1 MKTSVP
7 HFLPACSTSVLQTI
21 LLYYYVIMKR
31 QFFTFVVRWI
41 LNSFGLWVAVR
52 IFGTG
57 YSDQQLTEGFVVFL
71 IAGLIFSVVNA
82 VLKPIAIIL
91 ALPAILVT
99 LGLFT
104 IIVNGLMV
112 YISLK
117 LAPGLSMTFWNS
129 VLTGLVLSLVNYIV
143 SSALELE
150 YVRVREEKS

>member
-1 MKTSVP
+1 
-7 HFLPACSTSVLQTI
+7 
-21 LLYYYVIMKR
+21 MKR

-41 LNSFGLWVAVR
+41 LNSFGLWIAVR

-57 YSDQQLTEGFVVFL
+57 YSDAQLSEGFVAFL
-71 IAGLIFSVVNA
+71 IAGLIFSIVNA

-104 IIVNGLMV
+104 FIVNGLMV

-150 YVRVREEKS
+150 YVRAREEKS

>member
-1 MKTSVP
+1 
-7 HFLPACSTSVLQTI
+7 
-21 LLYYYVIMKR
+21 MKR
-31 QFFTFVVRWI
+31 QLLVFVIRWI

-57 YSDQQLTEGFVVFL
+57 FSDEVINASLYAFL

-82 VLKPIAIIL
+82 ILKPIVIIM
-91 ALPAILVT
+91 ALPAILIT

-104 IIVNGLMV
+104 IVVNGFMV

-117 LAPGLSMTFWNS
+117 LAPDLQMTFWNS
-129 VLTGLVLSLVNYIV
+129 ILTGLVLSLVNYIV

-150 YVRVREEKS
+150 YMRVQEEKR

>member
-1 MKTSVP
+1 
-7 HFLPACSTSVLQTI
+7 
-21 LLYYYVIMKR
+21 MKR
-31 QFFTFVVRWI
+31 QFLTFVVRWI
-41 LNSFGLWVAVR
+41 LNSIGLWIAVR

-71 IAGLIFSVVNA
+71 VAGLIFSIVNA
-82 VLKPIAIIL
+82 ILKPIAIIL

-112 YISLK
+112 YISLM
-117 LAPGLSMTFWNS
+117 LTPGLSMTFWNS

-143 SSALELE
+143 SSALELQ
-150 YVRVREEKS
+150 YARAREEN

>member
-1 MKTSVP
+1 
-7 HFLPACSTSVLQTI
+7 
-21 LLYYYVIMKR
+21 MKR
-31 QFFTFVVRWI
+31 QFIIFVIRWF
-41 LNSFGLWVAVR
+41 LNSLGLWIAVR

-57 YSDQQLTEGFVVFL
+57 YTDQQINAGISVFL
-71 IAGLIFSVVNA
+71 VAGLIFSIVNA
-82 VLKPIAIIL
+82 VLKPAVIIL

-104 IIVNGLMV
+104 VIVNGLMV

-117 LAPGLSMTFWNS
+117 LSPGLQMTFWHS

-150 YVRVREEKS
+150 YMRVKEER

>member
-1 MKTSVP
+1 
-7 HFLPACSTSVLQTI
+7 
-21 LLYYYVIMKR
+21 MKR
-31 QFFTFVVRWI
+31 QLLAFIIRWI

-57 YSDQQLTEGFVVFL
+57 FSDSQVDAGASVFL
-71 IAGLIFSVVNA
+71 LAGLIFSIVNA
-82 VLKPIAIIL
+82 LLRPIVIIL

-104 IIVNGLMV
+104 IIVNGFMV

-117 LAPGLSMTFWNS
+117 LAPGLTMTFWHS

-150 YVRVREEKS
+150 YTNAHKEKYEPR

>member
-1 MKTSVP
+1 
-7 HFLPACSTSVLQTI
+7 
-21 LLYYYVIMKR
+21 MKR

-41 LNSFGLWVAVR
+41 LNSFGLWIAVR

-57 YSDQQLTEGFVVFL
+57 YSDAQLTEGFVAFL

-104 IIVNGLMV
+104 VIVNGLMV

-117 LAPGLSMTFWNS
+117 LAPGLSMAFWNS

-150 YVRVREEKS
+150 YVRAREEKS